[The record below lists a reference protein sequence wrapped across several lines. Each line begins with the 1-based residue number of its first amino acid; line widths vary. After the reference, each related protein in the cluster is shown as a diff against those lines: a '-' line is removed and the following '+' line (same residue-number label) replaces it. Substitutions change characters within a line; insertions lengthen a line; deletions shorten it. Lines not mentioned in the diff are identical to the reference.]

1 MNRLQAELLRLYH
14 PHVPQDPG
22 AEAQASSL
30 IGADGRVR
38 AMVLELARPADWDA
52 LSALWR
58 GVQADMQLPAPAI
71 AVSGIDGYQL
81 WFSLAEAVSVADA
94 QAFLE
99 SLRLRYLANIPTERI
114 GIRPAVDA
122 SAPRQVR
129 HASMVPALQAQT
141 GRWSA
146 FVAPDLAALFAD
158 EPWLDLP
165 PGPEAQAEL
174 LSRLES
180 IKPADF
186 QQAMARLRSGT
197 TPVTPH
203 ASADAAGGETGQSD
217 AGRATAGQHSAPKR
231 FLLEVMNDRAV
242 ELRLR
247 IEAAKALLPYFE
259 DPRQR

>member
-1 MNRLQAELLRLYH
+1 MNRLQTELLRLYH
-14 PHVPQDPG
+14 PHVPQHQGTD
-22 AEAQASSL
+22 AAASSL

-38 AMVLELARPADWDA
+38 AMVLALARPADWDVLA
-52 LSALWR
+52 ALWR

-81 WFSLAEAVSVADA
+81 WFSLVEAVPVADA

-99 SLRLRYLANIPTERI
+99 SLRLRYLGNIPRERI
-114 GIRPAVDA
+114 AIAPAADA
-122 SAPRQVR
+122 SAPQQAR
-129 HASMVPALQAQT
+129 HASVVPALQAET

-186 QQAMARLRSGT
+186 QQAIDRLRFRA
-197 TPVTPH
+197 TPP
-203 ASADAAGGETGQSD
+203 ASADVAGSETGPGD
-217 AGRATAGQHSAPKR
+217 AERAPTGPLSAPRR
-231 FLLEVMNDRAV
+231 FLLEVMNDPTV
-242 ELRLR
+242 ELHLR
-247 IEAAKALLPYFE
+247 IEAAKALLPSFD